1 MEEPY
6 MTTSELCD
14 WLRITRTTVWKWRK
28 EGMPYHGSG
37 KALRYKR
44 YEVEEWLKKRESENK

>member
-28 EGMPYHGSG
+28 EGMPYFGSG
-37 KALRYKR
+37 KTFRYKR
-44 YEVEEWLKKRESENK
+44 SEVEEWLKKRESENK

>member
-1 MEEPY
+1 